1 MKKKKKKG
9 EKKLTRRSL
18 SRPTPS
24 GRSSRSKQRDKAT
37 TPRSRAK
44 RDFNRAA
51 MRERSK
57 WERETVS
64 NTPDQGFRSST
75 VPGWGRGS
83 NGAADDGTYA
93 VATLLVAWS
102 GLRNAPPQSDR
113 RKKKPWFWQEGG
125 GNRDED
131 RDSGFSVF
139 SRWVGGVE
147 KMVPSFQVYM
157 KGEG

>member
-1 MKKKKKKG
+1 MRFLG
-9 EKKLTRRSL
+9 SNGTLFVIRNLDPFRGARSL
-18 SRPTPS
+18 APSPSARGKSRL
-24 GRSSRSKQRDKAT
+24 DKAP

-64 NTPDQGFRSST
+64 NTPDKGFSSST
-75 VPGWGRGS
+75 VPGWRRGS
-83 NGAADDGTYA
+83 NGAADGTYA

-102 GLRNAPPQSDR
+102 GLRSTPPQPDR
-113 RKKKPWFWQEGG
+113 RKNSPWFWRDG
-125 GNRDED
+125 GNNRDKD

-139 SRWVGGVE
+139 NR
-147 KMVPSFQVYM
+147 
-157 KGEG
+157 